1 MLAKDRTITEDTR
14 ISWRVLFEDDEDLIK
29 HMLLCN
35 VSGMHAIRGYEY
47 IKSFQTFYIKN
58 GYLTDKQ
65 MTQLKRLAKAIYLHL
80 HGLGATLSYPV

>member
-1 MLAKDRTITEDTR
+1 MLPKDRRITEDTK
-14 ISWRVLFEDDEDLIK
+14 ISWHVLFEDEDDLIK

-35 VSGMHAIRGYEY
+35 VSGQHAIRGYEY
-47 IKSFQTFYIKN
+47 IKSFQNFYIKN
-58 GYLTDKQ
+58 GYLTTKQ